1 MTLSEKL
8 QNLRKA
14 AGLSQEQLAER
25 LNVTRQAVSKWETG
39 EGKPDI
45 DNLLPLA
52 KLLHTTVDYLL
63 DDTADAPHTDTPPT
77 PPQSES
83 VGYELWEQLKAFG
96 RRWGWLGGYAIA
108 AVGAVRLVTTLI
120 VVFAGGSM
128 LGDIAGLGV
137 TLGAMGSVI
146 GATKDAVAPMMQLG
160 AQAAA
165 PAASGWNCSCGQQNI
180 TSNFCPNCG
189 AKKPEIQSGW
199 NCGCGLQNIT
209 SNFCTNCGAKKP
221 DAGWICPDCG
231 QKDIKTN
238 FCPNCGHKRGE

>member
-63 DDTADAPHTDTPPT
+63 DDTADAPRTDTPPT
-77 PPQSES
+77 PPQTES
-83 VGYELWEQLKAFG
+83 VGRELWEQLKSFG

-108 AVGAVRLVTTLI
+108 AIGAVRFVTTAI
-120 VVFAGGSM
+120 VLFAGGTL
-128 LGDIAGLGV
+128 LGDFLSMSFGIATGFGLAYYLIGIV
-137 TLGAMGSVI
+137 QLAVYAAMIVG
-146 GATKDAVAPMMQLG
+146 GL
-160 AQAAA
+160 
-165 PAASGWNCSCGQQNI
+165 WL
-180 TSNFCPNCG
+180 
-189 AKKPEIQSGW
+189 AKW
-199 NCGCGLQNIT
+199 L
-209 SNFCTNCGAKKP
+209 
-221 DAGWICPDCG
+221 
-231 QKDIKTN
+231 
-238 FCPNCGHKRGE
+238 KRKYHV